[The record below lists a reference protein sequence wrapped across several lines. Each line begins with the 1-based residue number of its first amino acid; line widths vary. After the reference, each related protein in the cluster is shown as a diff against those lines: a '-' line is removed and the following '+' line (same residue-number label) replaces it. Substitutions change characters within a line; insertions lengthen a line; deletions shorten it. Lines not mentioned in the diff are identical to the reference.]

1 MKVMNFTDTCKM
13 LVGDKLDYMVFQ
25 NLGATKIGTTSFWL
39 NGELIHESLLYADE
53 VVPDDTIIVTALSD
67 KNYFFW
73 VGEASEYRGR
83 LAPEECDEIIASLF
97 R

>member
-1 MKVMNFTDTCKM
+1 MKVMNFPETCKK
-13 LVGDKLDYMVFQ
+13 LVGNKLDYMVFQ
-25 NLGATKIGTTSFWL
+25 NLGATKIGETSFWL
-39 NGELIHESLLYADE
+39 DGELIHESLIYKDE
-53 VVPDDTIIVTALSD
+53 VIPDDTIIVTALSE

-83 LAPEECDEIIASLF
+83 LTPEECDEITASLF